1 MSETSEVQANLFAE
15 PRHVTNLDECF
26 FYHAMDLPNYG
37 SVDGYWDLRGN
48 ESQYLANVSLSGKRV
63 LEIGPASG
71 HLSFFMEREGANVVS
86 VEAAENYQWE
96 FFWDMQDRSPAE
108 LETKL
113 KAHRE
118 MMGRLRNSYWLAHEA
133 FHSKAQVH
141 YGSGYSIPRE
151 FGLFDISVLGCV
163 LLHNKN
169 PIQILENCAR
179 VTKETLVVVE
189 VFDEMQLAQTPIVFK
204 PKESEQ
210 TWHTWWSFSPVY
222 FVDVLRSM
230 GFLETRVTF
239 HQQICLGVPTGL
251 FTVVGRRTPSYVV
264 TESDSRVDVKLSSTV
279 EALKIATDEL
289 LRIPISI
296 TNRGQAP
303 ISSSTERGVLLSYH
317 WQDNLGENIV
327 WDGLRTSLLR
337 TLYENDHE
345 DLLLSVLAPSQPGEY
360 VLSITLLTEH
370 VCWYDDLIPNLP
382 LKIKTTVTQA

>member
-1 MSETSEVQANLFAE
+1 
-15 PRHVTNLDECF
+15 
-26 FYHAMDLPNYG
+26 
-37 SVDGYWDLRGN
+37 
-48 ESQYLANVSLSGKRV
+48 
-63 LEIGPASG
+63 
-71 HLSFFMEREGANVVS
+71 
-86 VEAAENYQWE
+86 
-96 FFWDMQDRSPAE
+96 
-108 LETKL
+108 
-113 KAHRE
+113 
-118 MMGRLRNSYWLAHEA
+118 
-133 FHSKAQVH
+133 
-141 YGSGYSIPRE
+141 
-151 FGLFDISVLGCV
+151 
-163 LLHNKN
+163 
-169 PIQILENCAR
+169 
-179 VTKETLVVVE
+179 
-189 VFDEMQLAQTPIVFK
+189 
-204 PKESEQ
+204 
-210 TWHTWWSFSPVY
+210 
-222 FVDVLRSM
+222 M